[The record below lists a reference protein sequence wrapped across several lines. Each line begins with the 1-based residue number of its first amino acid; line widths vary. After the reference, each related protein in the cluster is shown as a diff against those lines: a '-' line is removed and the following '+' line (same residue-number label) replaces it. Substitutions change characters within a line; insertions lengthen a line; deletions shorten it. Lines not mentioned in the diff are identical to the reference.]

1 MKIGKMM
8 TASALVAA
16 MAAAETKEAIL
27 RFNMFLQSGA
37 YRSRGK
43 GRGSISPRFG
53 KSGGNLKDS
62 GFNGAAA
69 TRRRAQMR
77 KGTLRMANGA
87 AAETLL

>member
-1 MKIGKMM
+1 MKTGRMM
-8 TASALVAA
+8 TAAALMAA
-16 MAAAETKEAIL
+16 MATADTKATIQ
-27 RFNMFLQSGA
+27 RFAMMLQAGTF
-37 YRSRGK
+37 RSRGK

-53 KSGGNLKDS
+53 KPGGNLKDS

-87 AAETLL
+87 TVETLL